1 MKIAVCDDDKRDIA
15 RIKKLVKAY
24 DADNHIVLSISE
36 YESGSELLRS
46 AGLAGR

>member
-24 DADNHIVLSISE
+24 VAKQQPTTAA
-36 YESGSELLRS
+36 SGSRGS
-46 AGLAGR
+46 